1 MFTFLPEVAYSQI
14 LIQRLEC
21 VSNPGNPISAPS
33 DGHHGNSTG
42 QIRASEGASDIS
54 LHPGQQTGRAGPGH
68 VTTHQWEGNDGKTA
82 VSQS

>member
-1 MFTFLPEVAYSQI
+1 MFTFLPEVASSQI
-14 LIQRLEC
+14 LIQRL
-21 VSNPGNPISAPS
+21 VNPISAPS